1 MADISSSGGFIK
13 ALPSPAP
20 SATSARSTSG
30 LPHPRAHPLRAGS
43 AKEEKIRIY
52 VENQLMYI
60 TRREVKKFQEPKPG
74 DDLVGY
80 RNVGELCKDVE
91 ALIEI
96 MWLSG
101 TPSLQIPYLLNIAN
115 EFTEWIT
122 RFPPQPTPMFT
133 ALRKL
138 DFCFA
143 SLLSG
148 EDIDSRETLP
158 GFENGIRGVMTK
170 THMVRCKGIVEQT
183 RSVVVGVM
191 AKQIAPE
198 EPEQPEPDN
207 EHDSDDDDEDLV
219 TEMETDTETAASEDR
234 GFVDPNWEDE
244 DDEVYMDVARIYER
258 TLVKLG
264 KVMDDSTLP

>member
-1 MADISSSGGFIK
+1 MADTSNSGGFVHQK
-13 ALPSPAP
+13 SLPSPAP
-20 SATSARSTSG
+20 SSTTGRSTSG
-30 LPHPRAHPLRAGS
+30 LPHPRSHPLRAGS

-60 TRREVKKFQEPKPG
+60 TRREVKKFQERKPG
-74 DDLVGY
+74 DDVVGY
-80 RNVGELCKDVE
+80 KNVGELCKDIE

-96 MWLSG
+96 LWLSG

-115 EFTEWIT
+115 EFTEWVT
-122 RFPPQPTPMFT
+122 RFPPQPTPMFLV
-133 ALRKL
+133 LRKL

-148 EDIDSRETLP
+148 EDIDTKESLP

-183 RSVVVGVM
+183 RTVVVGVM
-191 AKQIAPE
+191 SKQTAPE
-198 EPEQPEPDN
+198 QKAER
-207 EHDSDDDDEDLV
+207 DDDEDDEDDEDLV
-219 TEMETDTETAASEDR
+219 TEMETDTEADSAAEGR

-244 DDEVYMDVARIYER
+244 DDEVYMDVARVYER

-264 KVMDDSTLP
+264 EVLDDSTLT